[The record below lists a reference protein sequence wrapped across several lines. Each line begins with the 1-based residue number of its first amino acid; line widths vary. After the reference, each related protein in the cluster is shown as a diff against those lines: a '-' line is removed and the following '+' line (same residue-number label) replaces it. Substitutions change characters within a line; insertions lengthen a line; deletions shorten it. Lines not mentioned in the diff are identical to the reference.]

1 MLSHLTNF
9 EIFYFGSKSEKIVF
23 EIFLKWV
30 QSMLTI
36 CISTNI
42 DLTEE
47 LTQFKKYFLC
57 LLLIITLWF
66 FHWTLNDNVKSETL
80 FCLEGSLWIDNK
92 DGQKM
97 NRPTLIIVKIMKNIV
112 SSASE
117 AKISA
122 LCTNIRFALSLQVA
136 LDEMDYK

>member
-1 MLSHLTNF
+1 
-9 EIFYFGSKSEKIVF
+9 
-23 EIFLKWV
+23 
-30 QSMLTI
+30 
-36 CISTNI
+36 
-42 DLTEE
+42 
-47 LTQFKKYFLC
+47 
-57 LLLIITLWF
+57 
-66 FHWTLNDNVKSETL
+66 
-80 FCLEGSLWIDNK
+80 
-92 DGQKM
+92 M